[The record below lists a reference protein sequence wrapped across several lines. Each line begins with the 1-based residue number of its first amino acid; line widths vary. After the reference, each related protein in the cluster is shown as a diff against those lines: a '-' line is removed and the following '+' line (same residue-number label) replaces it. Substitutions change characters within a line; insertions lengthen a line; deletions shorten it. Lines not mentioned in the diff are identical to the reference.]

1 MGFNLFDLLLPKE
14 GKFFTLLEK
23 QASILFEAAQTF
35 KTFLAQLEDLSD
47 EDIKK
52 RLWLLKDLELRAD
65 EVETTIIDELHKTFI
80 TPIDREDIHALT
92 ARIDTAIDGI
102 DAAARKIGTYH
113 IKKASSRVCRFSDFI
128 VEASSELQTLL
139 GLLKDKGVTYASI
152 ERIHQIES
160 QADDLFYEC
169 MADLFAKEDNPIKIL
184 KLKELYE
191 SLEAVVDSLDTVA
204 KTIRGIVVK
213 QG

>member
-14 GKFFTLLEK
+14 GKFFTLLER
-23 QASILFEAAQTF
+23 QSALLSEAAVSF
-35 KTFLAQLEDLSD
+35 KSFLAQLEDLS
-47 EDIKK
+47 EEEVKK

-128 VEASSELQTLL
+128 VEGASELQTLL

-191 SLEAVVDSLDTVA
+191 ALEAVVDSIDTVA